1 MLCWCSNLPKK
12 SGSGQPVISDG
23 LFERFPVSAIYA
35 MHNWPAMPPGTVR
48 INAGLMMAAVDHI
61 TIEVL
66 GEGGHGAHPYQ
77 TVGTALVA
85 AHIIT
90 AVQSIVSRNVKA
102 KDNAAISVCAML
114 AGDLGAMSVVP
125 DKTTLVGTVRTFKH
139 CVQDAVERCLHELCA
154 GHSAGFW
161 CHRHRHRQL

>member
-1 MLCWCSNLPKK
+1 M
-12 SGSGQPVISDG
+12 ISDG

-61 TIEVL
+61 AIEVR
-66 GEGGHGAHPYQ
+66 GEGGHGAHAYQ
-77 TVGTALVA
+77 TVDTVLVA

-90 AVQSIVSRNVKA
+90 AVRSIVSRNVKA
-102 KDNAAISVCAML
+102 MDNAVISVCAML

-125 DKTTLVGTVRTFKH
+125 GTVTLVDTERTFKP
-139 CVQDAVERCLHELCA
+139 CVQDAVERRLHELCA